1 MDNSSLT
8 GEAEPIE
15 RSPAL
20 SRDRSGNLI
29 TQPLEA
35 SNLCFYTTIVN
46 SGTGRG
52 IVIGSGDRTVMG
64 QIAGLATE
72 TNNTKTPIAIEIEKF
87 VQLIAYLAIG
97 MGVLFFILSLVI
109 GNGVIYTVVFAIGV
123 IVANVPEG
131 LMPAVTVGA
140 TAL

>member
-8 GEAEPIE
+8 GESEAVE
-15 RSPAL
+15 RTPELA
-20 SRDRSGNLI
+20 RDHSGNLI

-35 SNLCFYTTIVN
+35 SNLCFYTTIVQ
-46 SGTGRG
+46 SGSGRG

-72 TNNTKTPIAIEIEKF
+72 TNNAKSPIAVEIEKF

-97 MGVLFFILSLVI
+97 MGVLFFILSLII

-131 LMPAVTVGA
+131 LMPAVTVSPF
-140 TAL
+140 